1 MLRFTRGLAA
11 ALVALALSA
20 FQAGPPQLPPA
31 LAALAEDPTA
41 ARTFD
46 YMAFKAT
53 GGDLRGLPD
62 AIHMR
67 ARGRCLTA
75 GEEELEMG
83 LSAALAAP
91 DAETFEADKIAAE
104 EALALWDAYAGKL
117 AGGYQEPEQPFASVA
132 SWYRGMARA
141 ATERER
147 ELYRRVAQD
156 QVTRHGFGAGPKV
169 WGELSPGAQAR
180 MLGHLRR
187 RMCGIDS
194 DNTAWLRADL
204 AANGWY
210 RTSTFHPAA
219 SNAAWL
225 MIQHA
230 DRDPAFQQEML
241 VMLEPLVAEGEI
253 EPSDFAYLFDRVA
266 VNAGRAQRYG
276 SQGRCVAKGVWA
288 PNDLEDPERVQALR
302 DEFGMG
308 SLAEYTAH
316 MHQFCADFEG

>member
-1 MLRFTRGLAA
+1 MVRLIRVLAA
-11 ALVALALSA
+11 SCAAMSLSA
-20 FQAGPPQLPPA
+20 FQAAPPELPPH
-31 LAALAEDPTA
+31 LAALAEDAAA

-46 YMAFKAT
+46 YMALKRS
-53 GGDLRGLPD
+53 GLDLRALSD
-62 AIHMR
+62 AVDLG
-67 ARGRCLTA
+67 ARGRCLTS
-75 GEEELEMG
+75 GEEELQMG

-91 DAETFEADKIAAE
+91 DAATFEADKLAAAG
-104 EALALWDAYAGKL
+104 ALARWDAYAEKL

-147 ELYRRVAQD
+147 ELYRRAALD
-156 QVTRHGFGAGPKV
+156 QMTRHGFGAGPKV
-169 WGELSPGAQAR
+169 WGELTPGAQAR
-180 MLGHLRR
+180 MLGHLRH

-194 DNTAWLRADL
+194 DNTAWLKADL

-210 RTSTFHPAA
+210 RLSAFHPAA

-241 VMLEPLVAEGEI
+241 VMLEPLAAEGEI
-253 EPSDFAYLFDRVA
+253 EPWDFAYLFDRVA
-266 VNAGRAQRYG
+266 VNAGRPQRYG
-276 SQGRCVAKGVWA
+276 SQGRCVARGVWA
-288 PNDLEDPERVQALR
+288 PIDLEDPERVQALR
-302 DEFGMG
+302 DENDLG

-316 MHQFCADFEG
+316 MHQFCADFEN

>member
-1 MLRFTRGLAA
+1 MLRFTKGLVAGIAALGLTGFQATPPELSPQLAVLADDPAA
-11 ALVALALSA
+11 ARA
-20 FQAGPPQLPPA
+20 
-31 LAALAEDPTA
+31 
-41 ARTFD
+41 FD
-46 YMAFKAT
+46 YMAFKTSDA
-53 GGDLRGLPD
+53 DLRGLPD
-62 AIHMR
+62 AIYIR

-75 GEEELEMG
+75 GEDELQMG

-104 EALALWDAYAGKL
+104 EALVRWDAYAEKL
-117 AGGYQEPEQPFASVA
+117 AGGFQEPEQPFASVA

-141 ATERER
+141 STERER

-156 QVTRHGFGAGPKV
+156 QMTRHGFAAGTKV
-169 WGELSPGAQAR
+169 WGELTPGAQAR

-194 DNTAWLRADL
+194 DNTAWLKADL

-210 RTSTFHPAA
+210 RTSAFHPAA

-241 VMLEPLVAEGEI
+241 VMLEPLAAEGEI
-253 EPSDFAYLFDRVA
+253 EPSNYAYLYDRIA
-266 VNAGRAQRYG
+266 VGENRPQRYG
-276 SQGRCVAKGVWA
+276 SQGRCVATGVWA
-288 PNDLEDPERVQALR
+288 PNDLENPEGVQALR
-302 DEFGMG
+302 DRFSMG